1 MNDLLLLLFYTVA
14 VQCSF
19 ITRVITSA
27 VSNANAYTNAN
38 NGKMIRSLSNFSRHF
53 IDVPDNFGT
62 APLMSACR
70 LGRTE

>member
-1 MNDLLLLLFYTVA
+1 MNDWSLLLFYTVA
-14 VQCSF
+14 VQYSF
-19 ITRVITSA
+19 ITRVIAST

-38 NGKMIRSLSNFSRHF
+38 NGNMIRSLSLFSPHF